1 MTHLET
7 LKNSSDELWGT
18 IIALNKH
25 YYNIVDN
32 LLIKYFPDTKW
43 HVTSFDKDH
52 VHISINLNETYSDG
66 SFKKYTIEIN
76 HGYSSCFSR
85 KDDER
90 FHLNINPFTAGS
102 FTLLENNS
110 LREYYGMVGNIC
122 SNEEF
127 RNELI
132 DILKTYYIEFKPINE
147 KYYKVEREINSIKRD
162 IAEQERLAQKNETYN
177 TYKTAALA
185 NTDGY
190 FVIDTDESC
199 ITDSDERIIYRKKPV
214 KILAGPMNYDD
225 AYAEMC
231 SYYKSKYNKYKVVEV
246 SKIKF
251 TE

>member
-1 MTHLET
+1 MANLET
-7 LKNSSDELWGT
+7 LEIRGKELWGT

-43 HVTSFDKDH
+43 YVTSFDKDR
-52 VHISINLNETYSDG
+52 VHISINLNETYADG
-66 SFKKYTIEIN
+66 SFKRYTIEID
-76 HGYSSCFSR
+76 HGYSSCFSI
-85 KDDER
+85 KDDEH

-110 LREYYGMVGNIC
+110 LREYYGMVGNLC

-132 DILKTYYIEFKPINE
+132 DILKIYYIEFKPINE
-147 KYYKVEREINSIKRD
+147 EYRKVQREIDSINRD
-162 IAEQERLAQKNETYN
+162 IAEQKRLAQKNETYN
-177 TYKTAALA
+177 TYKTAALT

-190 FVIDTDESC
+190 FVIDTGASC
-199 ITDSDERIIYRKKPV
+199 ITNPDERTIYRKKPV
-214 KILAGPMNYDD
+214 KILAGPFNYQV
-225 AYAEMC
+225 ATAEMR
-231 SYYKSKYNKYKVVEV
+231 SYYKSEYHKYKVVEV

>member
-7 LKNSSDELWGT
+7 LKNSSEELRET
-18 IIALNKH
+18 IISLNNK
-25 YYNIVDN
+25 YSTIIDD
-32 LLIKYFPDTKW
+32 LLIKHFPNTKW
-43 HVTSFDKDH
+43 HVTSFDKSYLN
-52 VHISINLNETYSDG
+52 ISMNLEDKYSDG
-66 SFKKYTIEIN
+66 TYKKHTIDIR
-76 HGYSSCFSR
+76 HGYSSSYSTN
-85 KDDER
+85 DDKK
-90 FHLNINPFTAGS
+90 FQLTINPFTAGE

-132 DILKTYYIEFKPINE
+132 DVLNMYYNEFNPINE
-147 KYYKVEREINSIKRD
+147 KYREINREICSIELEIVK
-162 IAEQERLAQKNETYN
+162 QEKLANKNKEYN
-177 TYKTAALA
+177 NYKYAALTI
-185 NTDGY
+185 TDGY
-190 FVIDTDESC
+190 FVIDTGDTC

-225 AYAEMC
+225 AYTEMC